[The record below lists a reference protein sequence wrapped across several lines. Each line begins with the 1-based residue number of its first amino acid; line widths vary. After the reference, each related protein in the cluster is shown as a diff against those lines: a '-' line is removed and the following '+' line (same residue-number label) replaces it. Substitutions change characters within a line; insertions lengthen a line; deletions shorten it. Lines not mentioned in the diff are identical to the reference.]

1 MARLKPCALKEAAEK
16 GQLVVKNFKALP
28 SGAKAG
34 VDFGG
39 ICGLAEAVP
48 SQTIT

>member
-1 MARLKPCALKEAAEK
+1 MRLERSCGKRPACGEEL
-16 GQLVVKNFKALP
+16 QSP